1 MASSTLIT
9 VGFALLI
16 QLGLAVWTAAKLVER
31 VDGHHQ
37 WLKALETKKDEHETR
52 ISTLEGALR

>member
-1 MASSTLIT
+1 MSAYAA

-37 WLKALETKKDEHETR
+37 WLKAIDTKQDQHETR
-52 ISTLEGALR
+52 ISKLEGALN